1 MRNEE
6 RSGLG
11 KIDGG
16 LSLRRFLK
24 EGGGGGGGGKKRSE
38 RATRKDMKEETER

>member
-16 LSLRRFLK
+16 LGLRRFLK
-24 EGGGGGGGGKKRSE
+24 EGGGGGKKRSE
-38 RATRKDMKEETER
+38 RATRKDMKEEAER